1 MSNGVPSVPEKT
13 TVLVIGGGP
22 AGSYSSTLLAREG
35 IDVVLLEASKHPREH
50 VGESM
55 LPSMRHYLRFV
66 DLEEEYDRRKF
77 MHKPGAAFKFVH
89 GQRECYTDFSIL
101 GPDRTTWNVFRAEAD
116 EIMIRHAEKRGVKV
130 FEQTRVESISFE
142 NDGDPATAR
151 PIAAAWKNKSGETG
165 TIKFDWLIDASGR
178 QGIMSTK
185 YLKNR
190 IYREGLRNVAAYG
203 YWQNVSV
210 FDEGGPRSN
219 APWFE
224 CLTDRYGWAWCI
236 PLHNG
241 KTSIGVVMHQETSN
255 KKKAE
260 GPSGLE
266 AHYME
271 QLKLAPG
278 IQELI
283 GEKGTFV
290 PGTVR
295 STADY
300 SYHATSYSG
309 DHYRLIGDAAAFV
322 DPLFSSGVHIAMTG
336 ALSAAGTILGSL
348 KGAVSELEAQN
359 WHDAKI
365 GICQT
370 RFLMVVL
377 SAYRQ
382 MQHQGNKAILGDV
395 NADNFE
401 HAFEIFRPIYQG
413 EQDTST
419 KLTDD
424 ELEKMIEFTRNLFT
438 PTTHQQY
445 ASVKQR
451 HGDMLDLSAP
461 VVSPGELDKVLDTE
475 DSDAKAVL
483 KRINSLKILR
493 NETSPLSFTSEAVN
507 GYILR
512 LERGNLG
519 LVKA

>member
-1 MSNGVPSVPEKT
+1 MSVAAVPEKT

-35 IDVVLLEASKHPREH
+35 IDVVLLEALQHPREH

-66 DLEEEYDRRKF
+66 DLEKEYDKRNF
-77 MHKPGAAFKFVH
+77 MHKPGASFKFVH
-89 GQRECYTDFSIL
+89 GQKECYTDFRIL
-101 GPDRTTWNVFRAEAD
+101 GPSRTTWNVFRAEAD
-116 EIMIRHAEKRGVKV
+116 ELMIRHAEKQGVKV
-130 FEQTRVESISFE
+130 FERIRVDSINFE
-142 NDGDPATAR
+142 NDGDPSTSR
-151 PIAAAWKNKSGETG
+151 PISANWRNKDGQSGA
-165 TIKFDWLIDASGR
+165 IRFDWLIDASGR
-178 QGIMSTK
+178 QGVMSTK

-203 YWQNVSV
+203 YWKDVTV

-224 CLTDRYGWAWCI
+224 CMTDKRGWAWLI

-241 KTSIGVVMHQETSN
+241 TTSIGVVMHQDTSN
-255 KKKAE
+255 RKKSE

-266 AHYME
+266 AHYLE
-271 QLKLAPG
+271 QLKLAPDLMK
-278 IQELI
+278 LI
-283 GEKGTFV
+283 GEKGTYV
-290 PGTVR
+290 PGSVR

-309 DHYRLIGDAAAFV
+309 NHYRLIGDAAAFV

-336 ALSAAGTILGSL
+336 ALSAAGTILGSM
-348 KGAVSELEAQN
+348 KGEVSELEAQN

-382 MQHQGNKAILGDV
+382 MQHQGNKAILGDI

-401 HAFEIFRPIYQG
+401 AAFAMFRPIYQG
-413 EQDTST
+413 EHDTST
-419 KLTDD
+419 KLTDE
-424 ELEKMIEFTRNLFT
+424 ELSKMIDFTRNLFT

-445 ASVKQR
+445 AEVNQR
-451 HGDMLDLSAP
+451 MNDMTQLSGP
-461 VVSPGELDKVLDTE
+461 VISPEELDKVLDAE

-483 KRINSLKILR
+483 KRLNSLKILR
-493 NETSPLSFTSEAVN
+493 NETSPDSFTSEAVN
-507 GYILR
+507 GYVLR